1 MDQQNDGLWWA
12 VTVVDG
18 AVGSGMFVYGIRQ
31 KKGLPL
37 AMGLALNII
46 PMVAANGTL
55 GLAFTVLAGVAYFA
69 LAKTV
74 R

>member
-1 MDQQNDGLWWA
+1 MDAPNDGLWFA

-18 AVGSGMFVYGIRQ
+18 AVGSGMLVYGIRQ